1 MASTT
6 SLQVAGLASNFDW
19 KSFVDQLMAVQH
31 APADRL
37 ATEKTTNTQRSSLL
51 ATLGTKITTLQ
62 TTSSALSVTGLF
74 GKRTAA
80 STTTGSTWGAAA
92 AASTA
97 NGNYRIAVT
106 QLATAA
112 KFQGTSDIGSP
123 LAATNDVS
131 GLTVANL
138 PLGTGISAGTFSV
151 NGAKVTVA
159 LTDSLQ
165 DVFTAI
171 STATGGAVTAGYDAG
186 TDKVTLTGSG
196 PVVLGAANDT
206 SNFLRALKLGNN
218 GTATTTSTAKLGAA
232 KTSAALGSANLA
244 TAITAVDG
252 AGAGTFSIN
261 GVSIAFNKNT
271 DTISS
276 LMTRINQ
283 STAGVTASY
292 DNANDRM
299 ILSNNTTGDV
309 GISVSESAGGVL
321 AALGLTGGSL
331 VRGQNAEFTLDGGA
345 TLTSLSNTLDASSHG
360 IAGLSVTV
368 DSETTQTIA
377 VKSDTA
383 SVKTSIQNFL
393 NAFNDVQSFIDSSSK
408 ITVDSKG
415 KVTAAALAGNRDVQG
430 WTRELRSNAFAAISG
445 LTGSISRLENLGIDF
460 KSGTNEL
467 EIKDESK
474 LTAALANKS
483 GDVAEFFQTASTGF
497 AAKIGAYAT
506 KIGALDTAQQTNLTK
521 ANASLDEQISAIER
535 RLEQERLVMESAF
548 IAMET
553 AQSNLKNQQT
563 ALTNLST
570 QLTAK

>member
-19 KSFVDQLMAVQH
+19 KSFVDQIMAVQH

-37 ATEKTTNTQRSSLL
+37 ATEKTANTQKSSLL
-51 ATLGTKITTLQ
+51 TTLGTKITTLQ
-62 TTSSALSVTGLF
+62 TTSSALSAAGLF

-80 STTTGSTWGAAA
+80 STTTASTWSTSAAP
-92 AASTA
+92 STA
-97 NGNYRIAVT
+97 NGNYQIAVT

-112 KFQGTSDIGSP
+112 KFQGTADIGSP
-123 LAATNDVS
+123 LAPTNDVS

-138 PLGTGISAGTFSV
+138 PLGTGISAGTFTV

-159 LTDSLQ
+159 LSDSLQ
-165 DVFTAI
+165 DVFDAI
-171 STATGGAVTAGYDAG
+171 GTATGGAVTAGYDAG
-186 TDKVTLTGSG
+186 TDKITLTGSA

-206 SNFLRALKLGNN
+206 SNFVRALKLGNN
-218 GTATTTSTAKLGAA
+218 GTNTTTSTEKLGAA

-252 AGAGTFSIN
+252 AGAGSFSIN
-261 GVSIAFNKNT
+261 GVSIAFNKDT

-276 LMTRINQ
+276 LMARINQ

-299 ILSNNTTGDV
+299 TLSNNTTGDV

-321 AALGLTGGSL
+321 AALGLSGGSL
-331 VRGQNAEFTLDGGA
+331 VRGQTAEFTLDGGA
-345 TLTSLSNTLDASSHG
+345 TLTSLSNTLDATSHG

-368 DSETTQTIA
+368 NSETTQTIA

-393 NAFNDVQSFIDSSSK
+393 NAYNDVQSFIESSSK

-415 KVTAAALAGNRDVQG
+415 KVSAAALSGNRDIQG
-430 WTRELRSNAFAAISG
+430 WTRELRSTAFAAVSG
-445 LTGSISRLENLGIDF
+445 LSGSISRLENLGIDF
-460 KSGTNEL
+460 KSGTSEL
-467 EIKDESK
+467 EIKDDAK
-474 LTAALANKS
+474 LTAALSGKS
-483 GDVAEFFQTASTGF
+483 ADVAEFFQTATTGF
-497 AAKIGAYAT
+497 AAKLSTYAT
-506 KIGALDTAQQTNLTK
+506 KIGALDTTQQTALTK
-521 ANASLDEQISAIER
+521 ANSNLDGQIAAIER
-535 RLEQERLVMESAF
+535 RLEQQRLVMESAF

-553 AQSNLKNQQT
+553 AQSKLKTQQT
-563 ALTNLST
+563 ALTNLSS